1 MSTHW
6 MACEAVAYHGHISP
20 EQSCQDAKVIDLQET
35 PVGSFGMAGEE
46 VEQGGGQHA
55 DLENVF

>member
-1 MSTHW
+1 
-6 MACEAVAYHGHISP
+6 MACDAVAYHGHISP
-20 EQSCQDAKVIDLQET
+20 EQCCQDAKVIDLQET